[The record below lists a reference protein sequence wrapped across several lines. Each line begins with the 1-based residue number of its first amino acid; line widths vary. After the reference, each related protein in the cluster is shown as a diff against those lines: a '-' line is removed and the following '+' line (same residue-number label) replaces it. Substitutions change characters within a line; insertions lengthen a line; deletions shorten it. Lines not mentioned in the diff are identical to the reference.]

1 MASTSRTVWDEHYA
15 AGRDFRGL
23 TASERD
29 LLAEH
34 VPPGSGSRALD
45 VGCGTGELALHLAEL
60 GYAVDG
66 VDFAESALERARARG
81 HAAFEGVRWLY
92 GDVEREVPAE
102 LDESGYD
109 LVTLRLVVAVL
120 RDRSRV
126 LRRLTARLRPAGAL
140 VVITPLA
147 VNTPEER
154 RGIALD
160 EDEIGALVEGWASVD
175 RFDAEGL
182 AVLVLRRPPG

>member
-23 TASERD
+23 TASERG
-29 LLAEH
+29 LFAEH
-34 VPPGSGSRALD
+34 VPPGTGSRALD

-66 VDFAESALERARARG
+66 VDFAGSALERAGARG
-81 HAAFEGVRWLY
+81 QGVEGVRWLH
-92 GDVEREVPAE
+92 GDIEGEVPAE

-109 LVTLRLVVAVL
+109 LITLRLVVAVL

-126 LRRLTARLRPAGAL
+126 LRRLAARLRPGGAM

-154 RGIALD
+154 RRIALD

-175 RFDAEGL
+175 RFDAEGR